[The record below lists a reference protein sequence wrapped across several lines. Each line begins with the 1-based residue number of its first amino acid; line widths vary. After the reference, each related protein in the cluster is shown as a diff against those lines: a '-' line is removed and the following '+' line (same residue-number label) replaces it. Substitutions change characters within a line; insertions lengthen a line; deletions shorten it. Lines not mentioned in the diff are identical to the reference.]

1 MASEPLSKSSKN
13 SGQGTATDDG
23 HEVGDDGHHHAD
35 RTSYGNSDNQGH
47 DRRPLAGYAGIM
59 ASYGVL
65 TAGSILLLRR
75 KRFGV
80 HPLSPWN
87 FVLYALAAEHIS
99 RLISKDSV
107 TSPLRSP
114 FTAFKEPAGEGEEND
129 EVIGSGPRRAIG
141 ELLTCP
147 FCLDQWVTTALVA
160 GSVAAPTLTTAVVSV
175 SALART
181 ADYLHLFYGLLRER
195 VD

>member
-1 MASEPLSKSSKN
+1 MATETSRQRPQSSRPETPADGEHSADE
-13 SGQGTATDDG
+13 SGD
-23 HEVGDDGHHHAD
+23 VHAD
-35 RTSYGNSDNQGH
+35 QTSHSH
-47 DRRPLAGYAGIM
+47 DPRPLKSYAGIM

-65 TAGSILLLRR
+65 SAGLILLLRR
-75 KRFGV
+75 RRFQV
-80 HPLSPWN
+80 RPLSPWN

-107 TSPLRSP
+107 MSPVRRP
-114 FTAFKEPAGEGEEND
+114 FTEFKEPAGEGEVNE
-129 EVIGSGPRRAIG
+129 EVIGTGPRHALG

-147 FCLDQWVTTALVA
+147 FCLDQWVTTGLVA
-160 GSVAAPTLTTAVVSV
+160 GSVVVPTLTTAVVSV